1 MSHSIEFDL
10 KRTEILNFAADLFM
24 TKGYEPTTV
33 NMVLKAVGIAKG
45 TFYYY
50 FDSKEAVMDAVI
62 MRVIDAEIKQAK
74 VIVANKEMAPI
85 EKLISVLF
93 SNPKSEDKKVI
104 IAQLHQPHNALMKQ
118 RAMQRTLELL
128 CPIYE
133 QIIIEGNQTGDFSSP
148 APLSDIQFLIAGMQT
163 LYDLSGLQDS
173 KIEVRLSAVLT
184 TLFCVLG
191 IDEAKITKDK
201 VAARIM
207 QQL

>member
-1 MSHSIEFDL
+1 MSHSQEFDL
-10 KRTEILNFAADLFM
+10 KRTEILNFATDLFM

-33 NMVLKAVGIAKG
+33 NMILKAIGIAKG

-50 FDSKEAVMDAVI
+50 FDSKEALMDAVI
-62 MRVIDAEIKQAK
+62 MRVIDAEIKHAEA
-74 VIVANKEMAPI
+74 IMARKEMAPI
-85 EKLISVLF
+85 EKLITALF
-93 SNPKSEDKKVI
+93 AKPKSEDKKVI
-104 IAQLHQPHNALMKQ
+104 VAQLHQPHNALMKQ

-133 QIIIEGNQTGDFSSP
+133 QMIIEGNQAGDFSSP
-148 APLSDIQFLIAGMQT
+148 APLSDIQFLVAGMQT

-173 KIEVRLSAVLT
+173 KIEVTMPAVLT

-191 IDEAKITKDK
+191 IDENKITQDQ
-201 VAARIM
+201 VATLVM

>member
-85 EKLISVLF
+85 EKDRKSV
-93 SNPKSEDKKVI
+93 V
-104 IAQLHQPHNALMKQ
+104 
-118 RAMQRTLELL
+118 
-128 CPIYE
+128 
-133 QIIIEGNQTGDFSSP
+133 
-148 APLSDIQFLIAGMQT
+148 
-163 LYDLSGLQDS
+163 
-173 KIEVRLSAVLT
+173 
-184 TLFCVLG
+184 
-191 IDEAKITKDK
+191 
-201 VAARIM
+201 
-207 QQL
+207 